1 MRVIKEPLFH
11 FILIGIAIFGWF
23 NWVSPQSE
31 GDDNGEKIA
40 INEVD
45 VDLLSTRFEA
55 SWKRAPSEA
64 ELEALIDA
72 LVREEVLV
80 REARKL
86 GLDKGDQVIRARLA
100 QKMEFLT
107 TAIAS
112 SVDPDEAELQAYL
125 EDNAERFMT
134 PSLVAFD
141 QVFLGE
147 TAEPSEVAEV
157 LSALNSGE
165 DWSQLGVPSLLLQTM
180 PLSALSVVD
189 SAFGRGFSGNL
200 TDLEMSIWSGPIQS
214 GYGQHLVRV
223 TGIQAGGLPSL
234 DDIREAVLSE
244 WRRETGD
251 DLAQAQYE
259 ILAAQYEIQTPTG
272 EGDDQ

>member
-31 GDDNGEKIA
+31 GDDKGEKIA

-147 TAEPSEVAEV
+147 TAEPSEMAEV

-200 TDLEMSIWSGPIQS
+200 TDLEVSVWSGPIQS
-214 GYGQHLVRV
+214 GYGKHLVRV
-223 TGIQAGGLPSL
+223 TGIQAGGLPPL